1 MDKQTVFSKDMELE
15 RLSKQNRIMQ
25 RCESPIF
32 HELFSGK
39 TGLTVLDVG
48 SNDGE
53 KTVHW
58 FSDPA
63 VSRVLG
69 LEYNEN
75 LAQQARQTYGG
86 EVFRFY
92 HCDVEAEEFPA
103 RLEDILRR
111 EGITGFDLIYIS
123 FLLSHLK
130 APDILLLRLRRFLK
144 PGGVLVV
151 VDSDDSA
158 CALEPEGGDL
168 YREYVAFFSDDPYC
182 GNRALG
188 PRLRELLR
196 ECGYCDPVKH
206 GGPIVAG
213 PQEPELRQEI
223 FDTYALLEGDLPLL
237 RANFPDQ
244 ALYDRMEQWLAKN
257 LAEMKRCF
265 TADNAF
271 VSMGITIVTCT
282 AGAEHY

>member
-1 MDKQTVFSKDMELE
+1 MDKQTVFSNGVELG
-15 RLSKQNRIMQ
+15 RLNTQNRIMLGY
-25 RCESPIF
+25 ESPIF
-32 HELFSGK
+32 RELLSGK

-53 KTVHW
+53 KTVRW

-69 LEYNEN
+69 LEYNET
-75 LAQQARQTYGG
+75 LAQQAQQTYGG
-86 EVFRFY
+86 EVFCFY
-92 HCDVEAEEFPA
+92 PCDVEAEDFLP
-103 RLEDILRR
+103 RIEDILRR
-111 EGITGFDLIYIS
+111 EDIAGFDLVYTS

-130 APDILLLRLRRFLK
+130 APDVLLRRLRRFLK

-151 VDSDDSA
+151 VDSDDST
-158 CALEPEGGDL
+158 CALEPEGGEL

-188 PRLRELLR
+188 PQLPELLR
-196 ECGYCDPVKH
+196 ACGYCDPVKR

-213 PQEPELRQEI
+213 PEAPELRQYI
-223 FDTYALLEGDLPLL
+223 YDTYALLEEDLPLL
-237 RANFPDQ
+237 RANYPDQ
-244 ALYDRMEQWLAKN
+244 ALYDRMERWLAKN

-265 TADNAF
+265 TADNAC

-282 AGAEHY
+282 AGTERH

>member
-1 MDKQTVFSKDMELE
+1 MDKQTVFSNDVELG
-15 RLSKQNRIMQ
+15 RLNKQNRIML
-25 RCESPIF
+25 RCEGPIF
-32 HELFSGK
+32 RELFTGK
-39 TGLTVLDVG
+39 SGLTVLDVG

-53 KTVHW
+53 KTTRW

-69 LEYNEN
+69 LEYNEA
-75 LAQQARQTYGG
+75 LAQQAQKTYGG

-92 HCDVEAEEFPA
+92 RCDVEAEDFAA

-111 EGITGFDLIYIS
+111 ENIAGFDLIYMS

-130 APDILLLRLRRFLK
+130 APDVLLRRLRRFLR
-144 PGGVLVV
+144 PGGVLVA

-158 CALEPEGGDL
+158 CALEPEGGEL

-188 PRLRELLR
+188 PQLPELLR
-196 ECGYCDPVKH
+196 ACGYRDPVKR
-206 GGPIVAG
+206 GGPIIAG
-213 PQEPELRQEI
+213 PEEPELRQYI
-223 FDTYALLEGDLPLL
+223 YDTYALLEEDLPLL
-237 RANFPDQ
+237 RANYPHQ
-244 ALYDRMEQWLAKN
+244 AIYDRMERWLAEN

-265 TADNAF
+265 AADNAC
-271 VSMGITIVTCT
+271 VSMGITIVT
-282 AGAEHY
+282 AEQSITER